1 MTKPGAGRTNPAGR
15 MEGKRAVVTGAGRN
29 VGRAI
34 AELFATEGASVAVV
48 DLDVQRGRATLDSL
62 EQIRPG
68 AGHFVPC
75 NVAEEQSVEAMVNQ
89 AEAALGGIDVLV
101 NCVAITDRPTDILEL
116 TAERWD
122 AVVDTSL
129 KSVFLCT
136 KHVAQRMVKQ
146 ASGGSIVN
154 IGSTSGHRGRRN
166 AVAYGAAKAAVL
178 NLGMTCA
185 TQLGEYGIRV
195 NTVTPN
201 TVGSPVGEDVEP
213 ANRKR
218 TNLLGRGCQPVDVA
232 NAVMFLASD
241 EAGFVTAS
249 ELLVDGGALH
259 GSG

>member
-1 MTKPGAGRTNPAGR
+1 MAHTRPGHTSPAGR
-15 MEGKRAVVTGAGRN
+15 MNGKRAVVTGAGRN

-34 AELFATEGASVAVV
+34 SELFVKEGAAVAVV
-48 DLDVQRGRATLDSL
+48 DLDVGRGQATLESL

-68 AGHFVPC
+68 AGHFVEC
-75 NVAEEQSVEAMVNQ
+75 NVASEQSVEAMV
-89 AEAALGGIDVLV
+89 AEAEKALGGIDVLV
-101 NCVAITDRPTDILEL
+101 NCVAITDRPTTILEL
-116 TAERWD
+116 SAERWD
-122 AVVDTSL
+122 AVIDTSL

-146 ASGGSIVN
+146 GSGGSIVN
-154 IGSTSGHRGRRN
+154 IGSTSGHRGRGN
-166 AVAYGAAKAAVL
+166 AVAYGPAKAAVL
-178 NLGMTCA
+178 NLGMNCA

-213 ANRKR
+213 ADRKR
-218 TNLLGRGCQPVDVA
+218 KNLLGRGCQPLDVA

-249 ELLVDGGALH
+249 EMLVDGGALH